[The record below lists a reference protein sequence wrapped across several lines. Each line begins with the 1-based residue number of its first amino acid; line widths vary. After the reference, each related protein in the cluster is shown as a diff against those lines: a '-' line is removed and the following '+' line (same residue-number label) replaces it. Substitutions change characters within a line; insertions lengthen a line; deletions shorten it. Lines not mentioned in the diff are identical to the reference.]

1 MDKVVTE
8 LQQLY
13 ELLEA
18 YRQAECKILE
28 QMEEILVAHGVEIPS
43 HAREEMGMQ
52 ERDELEQGLAH

>member
-1 MDKVVTE
+1 MDKFITE

-18 YRQAECKILE
+18 YRQAELKILE
-28 QMEEILVAHGVEIPS
+28 QMEEILVAHGVEVPS
-43 HAREEMGMQ
+43 YAREEMGMQ

>member
-1 MDKVVTE
+1 MDKFVAE

-28 QMEEILVAHGVEIPS
+28 QMEEILVAHGVKVPS
-43 HAREEMGMQ
+43 QDREKVGMQ
-52 ERDELEQGLAH
+52 ERDELEQGLVH

>member
-1 MDKVVTE
+1 MDKFITE

-13 ELLEA
+13 ELLEE
-18 YRQAECKILE
+18 YRQAECKILG

-43 HAREEMGMQ
+43 HSREEMGMQ